1 MRRFPIIPATIV
13 VLTIAAAIGAW
24 VIYWPIESQRY
35 LATRA
40 VVRSPSIIR
49 LVYTVKHQR
58 GPIGQETLT
67 FTNVDGKAKVAY
79 EGTNHA
85 GTLVARFTEPV
96 EGYEVANLFG
106 EVDRDG
112 IWQLPTMP
120 PRGDTTTTYAMTV
133 YQSTDNKD
141 GSHQFSF
148 TDPHY
153 WATTGGRQYH
163 IHLDRNKPVPDLVK
177 LQSTSLAEPRFGKLV
192 KDFEGFNAPG
202 FRATLATAR
211 AKLRAA

>member
-1 MRRFPIIPATIV
+1 MSRFPVVPVAIV
-13 VLTIAAAIGAW
+13 ILSIAAAAGAW
-24 VIYWPIESQRY
+24 IIYWPTESQRY
-35 LATRA
+35 VATRA

-49 LVYTVKHQR
+49 LVFTVKHQR

-67 FTNVDGKAKVAY
+67 FSNVDGKADVAY

-85 GTLVARFTEPV
+85 GTLVARFSEPV
-96 EGYEVANLFG
+96 DGYEVANLFG

-112 IWQLPTMP
+112 VWELRTMP
-120 PRGDTTTTYAMTV
+120 PRGDTSTSYTVTV
-133 YQSTDNKD
+133 YQSTDNQS
-141 GSHQFSF
+141 GTHQFTF

-163 IHLDRNKPVPDLVK
+163 IHLDKNKPVPDLVK
-177 LQSTSLAEPRFGKLV
+177 LQSTSLAEPRFGKVV
-192 KDFEGFNAPG
+192 KDFDDFNAPG